1 MDLTRPFAEKEPQQY
16 GKQMALCVS
25 NYAECINKT
34 VEINHPDKEKVLEL
48 VKYEE
53 EAVDCMKQLGNLT
66 DMEKHDYVTMLLN
79 LAISN
84 KIYLGNT
91 RESNRLIKEATS
103 ICEDLARNNP
113 TKFGQAP
120 EEMKKLRFMLLL
132 MKKGSIRKEF

>member
-1 MDLTRPFAEKEPQQY
+1 MRFQLCRMHQQ
-16 GKQMALCVS
+16 
-25 NYAECINKT
+25 T